1 MREPTYGFP
10 ITDEGMA
17 NVQWYSSLFFHHCPS
32 EAITRP
38 SCPSDISANA
48 NGCNAPFSKPLLF
61 PLQFRIMVTH
71 IDNQKLLLTTKTLW
85 IARDTLGS
93 QYFVY
98 TLSVYLWEHLWAASL
113 LPAEFA
119 TRLFSGVYLID
130 FQYSVLILKVQHGI
144 TSMVNNIFGIY
155 EALHKLLP

>member
-1 MREPTYGFP
+1 
-10 ITDEGMA
+10 
-17 NVQWYSSLFFHHCPS
+17 
-32 EAITRP
+32 
-38 SCPSDISANA
+38 
-48 NGCNAPFSKPLLF
+48 
-61 PLQFRIMVTH
+61 MVTH